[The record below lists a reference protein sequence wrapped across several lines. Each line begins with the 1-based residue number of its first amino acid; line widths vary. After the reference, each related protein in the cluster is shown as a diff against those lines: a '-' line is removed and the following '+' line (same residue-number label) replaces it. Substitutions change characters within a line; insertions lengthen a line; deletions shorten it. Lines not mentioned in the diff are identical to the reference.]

1 VVLFRRLEPY
11 SEQGAIDGSK
21 FKRSAGRS
29 KTQERKANPT
39 DNDYRA
45 GDCHQGENRS
55 DNFNLPHLKP
65 AMLLLSDFLPTFFAR
80 KDVNRSRKN
89 TRRAVATPQH

>member
-1 VVLFRRLEPY
+1 
-11 SEQGAIDGSK
+11 
-21 FKRSAGRS
+21 
-29 KTQERKANPT
+29 
-39 DNDYRA
+39 
-45 GDCHQGENRS
+45 
-55 DNFNLPHLKP
+55 LKP